1 MCLITESFCIVIVE
15 GGVKSVR
22 RYEKLM
28 MRRIDWNAQVDG
40 ENGAELEYD
49 DDTPATGTQ
58 MAKDVTTFLAW
69 AAEPEADDRKLMGA
83 KFMFALSLVAVQAVY
98 YKRWMWS
105 PIKARRLVV
114 NAVH

>member
-1 MCLITESFCIVIVE
+1 MCSRGCCSQA
-15 GGVKSVR
+15 GSARAAG
-22 RYEKLM
+22 
-28 MRRIDWNAQVDG
+28 
-40 ENGAELEYD
+40 
-49 DDTPATGTQ
+49 TPS
-58 MAKDVTTFLAW
+58 LA
-69 AAEPEADDRKLMGA
+69 APAEPEADDRKLMGA